1 MKGIIAVLGLAT
13 LLAVTNA
20 RAQEETAT
28 TAPEATTPTTE
39 ATAPDTG
46 RTMRLGNL
54 DLRAN
59 FNADIL
65 LTFVNAGIGV
75 DVGVLP
81 LGPGVL
87 ALGGEIEAGACVTF
101 CLGFNLL
108 TGWDLS
114 TRYLSPHARVT
125 YHFTPP
131 AKSPSLQKVDFYG
144 LAFGGITYNTAGLS
158 GDAGDQRF
166 EYTGVDIGPSLGLG
180 AGAKY
185 FFKED
190 SGLFLGAE
198 GRLRW
203 SAGTYAWTARVGSVA
218 ISDTQSFW
226 SLSGFNVQLFAG
238 IRI

>member
-1 MKGIIAVLGLAT
+1 MKGRIAVLSLAA
-13 LLAVTNA
+13 LLTVTNA
-20 RAQEETAT
+20 QAQEEAAT
-28 TAPEATTPTTE
+28 TAPEATTE

-46 RTMRLGNL
+46 RTMRPGHL

-65 LTFVNAGIGV
+65 LAFVNAGVSV
-75 DVGVLP
+75 DVGLLP

-87 ALGGEIEAGACVTF
+87 AVGGELEAGACVTF
-101 CLGFNLL
+101 CLGFKLL

-114 TRYLSPHARVT
+114 TRYLSPHARLT

-158 GDAGDQRF
+158 GDAGNDRF
-166 EYTGVDIGPSLGLG
+166 EYSGADIGPSLGVG

-203 SAGTYAWTARVGSVA
+203 SAGTYAWTARYGSVA

-226 SLSGFNVQLFAG
+226 SLSGFNIQLFG
-238 IRI
+238 GLRI